1 MRSIAKVI
9 LALSVHVGM
18 ALFQHRASRTDTV
31 SNLEKPTW
39 QDWKLCDSTVHSNI
53 VGDGPDEG
61 AEEIRYGK
69 VTTADDSDKEID
81 MVVAIASGEKGN
93 YNGISDGNGKN
104 GCFGLI
110 NMGKQSKVDFEFKFV
125 YAGTDIPVIMNKF
138 FFSIYDLD
146 RTGNDRNKEKVT
158 FTSPV
163 ESWFTMPDSE
173 LLESGSNDGTL
184 SFESTMPGNK
194 KDNPKDPEK
203 LMGSVAALRVV
214 TVQYPQGLSSVSLS
228 FEVVKGTGGR
238 NFLFAG
244 RSSFVND
251 NGKLPKCTAEGVCKI
266 IEDPHITV
274 FDGAQVSLLA
284 FQGIADSNY
293 LFDAF
298 DDKWLV
304 RSNNVS
310 IQARYIKIAD
320 DGETKT
326 FMRAM
331 AIGGPFLQG
340 NTLVVGGLNEQVT
353 WNGAEIL
360 TSQTSEFNVEGLIKA
375 TRHNSSSRIE
385 DFSEPN
391 PGIDIQLPEGVGLTF
406 NRLHRY
412 INAAIKMQPQDGGQ
426 DGLCGN
432 FNGIGT
438 DDGLE
443 MVAQRS
449 NADVL
454 FGQSIFPGSFA
465 DLAPPEF
472 DDFA

>member
-1 MRSIAKVI
+1 MAKVI
-9 LALSVHVGM
+9 FALSVQVGM
-18 ALFQHRASRTDTV
+18 ALFQHRASRTDAV
-31 SNLEKPTW
+31 SNLEKPEW
-39 QDWKLCDSTVHSNI
+39 SDWKLCDSTVHSNI
-53 VGDGPDEG
+53 VGDGPDAG

-69 VTTADDSDKEID
+69 VTSDSDSGKAVD
-81 MVVAIASGEKGN
+81 MVVSLASGEKAKYKGKSSQ
-93 YNGISDGNGKN
+93 NGLN
-104 GCFGLI
+104 GCFGTI
-110 NMGKQSKVDFEFKFV
+110 NMQQKTKVNLDFKFV
-125 YAGTDIPVIMNKF
+125 YAGSNTPVIMNKF
-138 FFSIYDLD
+138 FLSIYDLD
-146 RTGNDRNKEKVT
+146 RTGNDKNKEKVT
-158 FTSPV
+158 FTTPV
-163 ESWFTMPDSE
+163 ETYFTMPDTE
-173 LLESGSNDGTL
+173 LLKSGSNDGTL
-184 SFESTMPGNK
+184 AFESTMPGNG

-214 TVQYPQGLSSVSLS
+214 TVAYPQGLSSVSLS
-228 FEVVKGTGGR
+228 FEAVRGSGGR

-251 NGKLPKCTAEGVCKI
+251 QGELPKCTAEGVCKI

-284 FQGIADSNY
+284 FDGSADSNY
-293 LFDAF
+293 FFDAF

-310 IQARYIKIAD
+310 IQARYIEISD

-385 DFSEPN
+385 DFSQPN
-391 PGIDIQLPEGVGLTF
+391 PGVDIQLPEGIGLTF

-443 MVAQRS
+443 MVARRS

-465 DLAPPEF
+465 DLAPPEL
-472 DDFA
+472 DDSA